1 MWKQILYLSWLV
13 AAGCSDIADREYPE
27 PQPAPAATT
36 DSQATVQTRNLLGNL
51 RSIAENG
58 GTLFGHQCSSLYGI
72 GWSGDVDRSDVK
84 SICGDYPAMMGWDLA
99 QIELGIWIPTLRPGW
114 TTMRKTSTAINSRT
128 SATVFSKLM
137 PAEA

>member
-58 GTLFGHQCSSLYGI
+58 GTLFGHQCSCSTVSAG
-72 GWSGDVDRSDVK
+72 R
-84 SICGDYPAMMGWDLA
+84 AM
-99 QIELGIWIPTLRPGW
+99 
-114 TTMRKTSTAINSRT
+114 START
-128 SATVFSKLM
+128 
-137 PAEA
+137 

>member
-1 MWKQILYLSWLV
+1 M
-13 AAGCSDIADREYPE
+13 
-27 PQPAPAATT
+27 
-36 DSQATVQTRNLLGNL
+36 QTRNLLGNL

-99 QIELGIWIPTLRPGW
+99 QIELCDLDPNSPTGVDNDA
-114 TTMRKTSTAINSRT
+114 KTSTAINSRT

>member
-58 GTLFGHQCSSLYGI
+58 GTLSDTS
-72 GWSGDVDRSDVK
+72 VRRSTV
-84 SICGDYPAMMGWDLA
+84 SAGRAM
-99 QIELGIWIPTLRPGW
+99 
-114 TTMRKTSTAINSRT
+114 START
-128 SATVFSKLM
+128 
-137 PAEA
+137 

>member
-72 GWSGDVDRSDVK
+72 RLVGRCRPLGREEYLRRLSRNDGLGSGPDRIV
-84 SICGDYPAMMGWDLA
+84 
-99 QIELGIWIPTLRPGW
+99 
-114 TTMRKTSTAINSRT
+114 
-128 SATVFSKLM
+128 
-137 PAEA
+137 

>member
-51 RSIAENG
+51 RFSD
-58 GTLFGHQCSSLYGI
+58 TS
-72 GWSGDVDRSDVK
+72 VRRSTV
-84 SICGDYPAMMGWDLA
+84 SAGRAM
-99 QIELGIWIPTLRPGW
+99 
-114 TTMRKTSTAINSRT
+114 START
-128 SATVFSKLM
+128 
-137 PAEA
+137 

>member
-51 RSIAENG
+51 RSIA
-58 GTLFGHQCSSLYGI
+58 
-72 GWSGDVDRSDVK
+72 
-84 SICGDYPAMMGWDLA
+84 
-99 QIELGIWIPTLRPGW
+99 
-114 TTMRKTSTAINSRT
+114 
-128 SATVFSKLM
+128 
-137 PAEA
+137 